1 MTMTS
6 PTGDDPGC
14 QNLNSPLK
22 VPACACSTPINCSSS
37 FNGLRKCGSC
47 EASKKVPTMM
57 GMFESGLWQRKLSG
71 ICSWGGSA

>member
-14 QNLNSPLK
+14 QNLNSPQR
-22 VPACACSTPINCSSS
+22 VPACTCTTLINCSSS

-57 GMFESGLWQRKLSG
+57 GMLESGLWQRKLFG
-71 ICSWGGSA
+71 ICTV